1 MDFSFKV
8 SDTGKVPVIAV
19 KGRLMD
25 KDSATD
31 LSKQLDTLLA
41 GGKNK
46 FIFDLG
52 ELEYINSMGLNLMVN
67 YLTKV
72 RNAGGDM
79 SVANVSD
86 KVSQLLVVTKL
97 NTLFAV
103 HPDAATAMEKMHV

>member
-1 MDFSFKV
+1 MDFSYTV
-8 SDTGKVPVIAV
+8 SESGQIPVIAL

-25 KDSATD
+25 KDSATE
-31 LSKQLDTLLA
+31 LSHKLDELLA
-41 GGKNK
+41 VGKNK

-52 ELEYINSMGLNLMVN
+52 SLEYINSMGLNLMVN
-67 YLTKV
+67 YLTRV

-79 SVANVSD
+79 SVANVSN

-103 HPDAATAMEKMHV
+103 HPDAATAMQKMRV

>member
-1 MDFSFKV
+1 MDFSFHV
-8 SDTGKVPVIAV
+8 TESGKVPVIAV

-25 KDSATD
+25 KDSAVG
-31 LSKQLDTLLA
+31 LSKQLDGLIA
-41 GGKNK
+41 SGKNK

-52 ELEYINSMGLNLMVN
+52 ELEYINSMGLNLLVN

-79 SVANVSD
+79 AVANVSD

-103 HPDAATAMEKMHV
+103 HPDAATAIEKMRV

>member
-1 MDFSFKV
+1 MDFSFTV
-8 SDTGKVPVIAV
+8 NDSGKVPVIAI

-25 KDSATD
+25 KESA
-31 LSKQLDTLLA
+31 A
-41 GGKNK
+41 GIGTHMDKLIAAGKNK

-52 ELEYINSMGLNLMVN
+52 QLEYINSMGLNLMVN

-72 RNAGGDM
+72 RNAGGDL
-79 SVANVSD
+79 SIANVSP

-103 HPDAATAMEKMHV
+103 HPDAATAMTKM